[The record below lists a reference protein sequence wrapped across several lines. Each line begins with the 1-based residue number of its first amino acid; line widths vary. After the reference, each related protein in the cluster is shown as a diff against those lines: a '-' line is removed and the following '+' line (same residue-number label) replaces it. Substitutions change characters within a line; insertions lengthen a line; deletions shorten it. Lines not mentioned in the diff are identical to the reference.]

1 MSELERKLKAA
12 LDAKA
17 AAVTPDP
24 QSWNKHR
31 AAALTQPG
39 TSSRPWLGQRRVLPL
54 LIAAAV
60 VLVAAVGT
68 SIVVSSS
75 HRTSPASPPIP
86 ATTAAPVTKSSRA
99 ATSVAPSPTNSAV
112 AAAAPPTCTGAVAG
126 SAQLTPAGVTG
137 FTVRMQIRRA
147 PGGDVLC
154 AGITG
159 AADGTVQTSTG
170 GTVAGA
176 GPVDLA
182 ASSTWD
188 QGSPVFVWGAV
199 DSRVKDI
206 HITGTNGK
214 SVSVQFTALPSSRRA
229 FVAVLPA
236 NTKTVTITTTAGAG
250 GTGST
255 KKLTTAFGVPDA
267 LTTPENSSPP
277 ATPPPATPS
286 PATTERSSPPPPP
299 TSTASSTSLPAT
311 ATTPSTATPP
321 PTTIPTSPVATTTPS
336 ATPLSGCEGPGMG
349 VGIADLGVGSGM
361 VSLNYIQAAKT
372 VCFSNGGPL
381 KAATRVPGVMPYAAR
396 TTLVSGQGVWGAV
409 TPTVAQV
416 IITDQKSPKGRPAQL
431 LKLGSDLKAFVEETA
446 GPVRLQALSATGT
459 VLYTLTL
466 H

>member
-1 MSELERKLKAA
+1 MSELERELKAA

-24 QSWNKHR
+24 QGWNKHR

-39 TSSRPWLGQRRVLPL
+39 KSSRPWLGQRRVLPL

-112 AAAAPPTCTGAVAG
+112 VAEAPPTCTGAVAG

-137 FTVRMQIRRA
+137 FTVRMQVRHA

-159 AADGTVQTSTG
+159 AAGGTVQTSSG

-214 SVSVQFTALPSSRRA
+214 SVPVQFTALPSLRRA

-267 LTTPENSSPP
+267 LATPEESSPP
-277 ATPPPATPS
+277 AISSA
-286 PATTERSSPPPPP
+286 ATTEHSSPLP
-299 TSTASSTSLPAT
+299 TSTSSSTSLQAT
-311 ATTPSTATPP
+311 AGTPSTTNPP
-321 PTTIPTSPVATTTPS
+321 STTVPTSPVATTTPP
-336 ATPLSGCEGPGMG
+336 ATPLSGCDGPGMG
-349 VGIADLGVGSGM
+349 IGIADLGVGSGM

-381 KAATRVPGVMPYAAR
+381 KVATRAQGVMPYGAR

-409 TPTVAQV
+409 TPKVAQV
-416 IITDQKSPKGRPAQL
+416 IITDQKSSKGRPAQL
-431 LKLGSDLKAFVEETA
+431 LTLGSDLKAFVEETA
-446 GPVRLQALSATGT
+446 GPVRLQAFSATGT

>member
-12 LDAKA
+12 LDAKS

-24 QSWNKHR
+24 QGWNKHR

-39 TSSRPWLGQRRVLPL
+39 TSSRPWVGRRRVLPL
-54 LIAAAV
+54 IIAAAV

-68 SIVVSSS
+68 SIVASSS
-75 HRTSPASPPIP
+75 HRTFPASPPIP
-86 ATTAAPVTKSSRA
+86 ATTAAPVATSGRA
-99 ATSVAPSPTNSAV
+99 ATSVAPSPTKSAV
-112 AAAAPPTCTGAVAG
+112 VVAEPTCTGAVAG

-137 FTVRMQIRRA
+137 FTVQMQVRHA

-159 AADGTVQTSTG
+159 AAGGTVQTSTG

-176 GPVDLA
+176 GPEDLA

-206 HITGTNGK
+206 HIFGTNGK
-214 SVSVQFTALPSSRRA
+214 SVPVQFAALPSPRRA
-229 FVAVLPA
+229 FVAVLPV
-236 NTKTVTITTTAGAG
+236 NTKKVTIITTPAAG
-250 GTGST
+250 GTAST
-255 KKLTTAFGVPDA
+255 KKLTTAFGAPDA
-267 LTTPENSSPP
+267 LTTPETSSPP
-277 ATPPPATPS
+277 ATSS
-286 PATTERSSPPPPP
+286 PATTEHSSPPP
-299 TSTASSTSLPAT
+299 TSTPPPASLPAT
-311 ATTPSTATPP
+311 TTRPSTGNPP
-321 PTTIPTSPVATTTPS
+321 PTTVHTSPVATTTSP
-336 ATPLSGCEGPGMG
+336 ATPLSGCDGPGEG
-349 VGIADLGVGSGM
+349 LGITDIGVGSAT

-381 KAATRVPGVMPYAAR
+381 NVAIRVPGVMPYAAR

-409 TPTVAQV
+409 TPKVAQV

-431 LKLGSDLKAFVEETA
+431 LTLGTDLKAFVEETA
-446 GPVRLQALSATGT
+446 GPVRLQAFTATGT
-459 VLYTLTL
+459 LLYTVTL
-466 H
+466 R